1 MTRPYEFWIDRGGT
15 FTDVVARTPTGELK
29 TLKLLS
35 TDPARY
41 EDAAVAGIE
50 RLLAGAP
57 EGERR
62 IEAVK
67 MGTTVAT
74 NALLERH
81 GEPTVLVVTAGFEDA
96 IRIGG
101 QQRPE
106 IFALDIRLPEMLY
119 ARVVGAAER
128 IDAQG
133 RVLAPLDTAKLE
145 HDLTAARAAGL
156 DSVAIVL
163 LHGYRFP
170 QHEIA
175 AADIARSLSFKQ
187 VSVSHRVL
195 PLPKLTV
202 RGDTTLA
209 DAYLSPV
216 LDRYVASV
224 RRGLDVLG
232 GPRLYFMQSHGGLTA
247 AEQFRGK
254 DSLLSGPAGGV
265 VGMVRAARAVGCS
278 EVIGFD
284 MGGTSTDVALF
295 AGELERTTDAVIA
308 QVRVSAPM
316 LRIETVAA
324 GGGSILS
331 FGFGRLKVGPESAGA
346 DPGPACY
353 RRGGPLTVTDAN
365 LLLGRIQP
373 EFFPRVFGRNADEPL
388 DAAATTAAFTALA
401 RDIGAATGDEPQPE
415 QIAAGFLKIAVERM
429 ANAIKQISVQRGH
442 DITRFALCCFGG
454 AGGQHAA
461 QVAETLGI
469 RRVIIHPLAGVLSAY
484 GLGVADVRVLRQG
497 SVEAELDGALAE
509 TLAARFEP
517 LATAALSALREQ
529 GADAPHVVAMDGG
542 VREVQERIPA
552 RLERRVLVK
561 VAGADTALPLPWEPG
576 VEHAEL
582 ASAFRAAHER
592 HFGFRVDAHAALVV
606 ESLELEAVVP
616 GPDDATAESPPP
628 ASAERVKPIA
638 RRNVWCADSWR
649 NIPVYDRARL
659 PAGTRFRGPA
669 LIVESNATTIV
680 EPGWRVEVHSSGTLL
695 MTRIGR
701 RARREQLRRDADPIM
716 LEVFNNLFMH
726 VAEEMGIVL
735 EHTAH
740 SVNIK
745 ERLDFS
751 CALFAADGSLIA
763 NAPHMPVHLG
773 SMGDSVQSILRSKK
787 LEAGDAYLLN
797 TPYNGGTHL
806 PDLTV
811 VTPVFDAM
819 GRKLRYFVASR
830 AHHADIGGSTP
841 GSMPP
846 ASRTIDEEGVLFD
859 GVRIV
864 VGGELLESEVRALL
878 ASGPFPARNPDQNI
892 ADLKAQLA
900 ANARGALEL
909 ERLIE
914 RFGIRT
920 VERYM
925 RHVQHNAAACVRAAI
940 AELRAGRFA
949 VELDG
954 GQRISVAVGISAD
967 RRSATVDFSGTSPVD
982 VGNFNAPASI
992 ARAAVLYVFR
1002 TLVRQNIPLNAGCM
1016 EPLTIVLPESSLLD
1030 PRYPAAVVAGNVET
1044 SQCITDA
1051 LLAALDACAG
1061 AQGTM
1066 NNFTFGNARHQYYET
1081 LCGGAGA
1088 GPGFDGASAV
1098 HTHMTNSR
1106 LTDPEVLEQRYPV
1119 RIVRFAIRR
1128 GSGGEGRWRGGDG
1141 VVREV
1146 EFLEPMHAAI
1156 LSNRRRVAPAG
1167 LAGGASG
1174 ALGRN
1179 CVLRGDGRVEELAA
1193 TADVELDAGDR
1204 FLIET
1209 PGGGGYGVA

>member
-1 MTRPYEFWIDRGGT
+1 MKRAWEFWIDRGGT
-15 FTDVVARTPTGELK
+15 FTDVVARTPSGELRA
-29 TLKLLS
+29 LKLLS
-35 TDPARY
+35 ADPERY
-41 EDAAVAGIE
+41 EDAAVVGIE

-57 EGERR
+57 EDDRH
-62 IEAVK
+62 IAAVK

-74 NALLERH
+74 NALLERR
-81 GEPTVLVVTAGFEDA
+81 GEPTVLVITAGFEDA

-101 QQRPE
+101 QQRPD

-119 ARVVGAAER
+119 ARVVGASER
-128 IDAQG
+128 VDAHG
-133 RVLAPLDTAKLE
+133 RVLAPLDAAKLE
-145 HDLTAARAAGL
+145 RDLAAARAAGL

-163 LHGYRFP
+163 MHGVKFP

-175 AADIARSLSFKQ
+175 AAEIARSLSFKQ
-187 VSVSHRVL
+187 VSVSHQVL
-195 PLPKLTV
+195 PLPKLVV

-224 RRGLDVLG
+224 RSGLHALG
-232 GPRLYFMQSHGGLTA
+232 SPRLYFMQSHGGLTA

-265 VGMVRAARAVGCS
+265 VGMVRAARAVDCDA
-278 EVIGFD
+278 VIGFD

-331 FGFGRLKVGPESAGA
+331 FSQGRLQVGPESAGA
-346 DPGPACY
+346 FPGPACY
-353 RRGGPLTVTDAN
+353 RHGGPLTVTDAN

-373 EFFPRVFGRNADEPL
+373 EFFPRVFGRDANEPL
-388 DAAATTAAFTALA
+388 DAAATSAAFAALA
-401 RDIGAATGDEPQPE
+401 RNIAAATGAEPRPE

-429 ANAIKQISVQRGH
+429 ANAIKHISVQRGH

-484 GLGVADVRVLRQG
+484 GLGLADVRVLRQT
-497 SVEAELDGALAE
+497 SVEARLDE
-509 TLAARFEP
+509 TLAATLAGRFEP
-517 LATAALSALREQ
+517 LAAAAFSALREQ
-529 GADAPHVVAMDGG
+529 GAAAAPVLEH
-542 VREVQERIPA
+542 
-552 RLERRVLVK
+552 RLLMK
-561 VAGADTALPLPWEPG
+561 VAGADTALPVAWQPAAA
-576 VEHAEL
+576 HSEL

-592 HFGFRVDAHAALVV
+592 HFGYRVSADAALIV
-606 ESLELEAVVP
+606 ESLELEAIVP
-616 GPDDATAESPPP
+616 GPDDATPSIPTLA
-628 ASAERVKPIA
+628 AGERVKPIA
-638 RRNVWCADSWR
+638 RRNVWCGDGWR
-649 NIPVYDRARL
+649 NVPVYDRARL
-659 PAGTRFRGPA
+659 PAEARFTGPA
-669 LIVESNATTIV
+669 LIIEVNATTMV
-680 EPGWRVEVHSSGTLL
+680 EPGWRAEVHASGTLL
-695 MTRIGR
+695 LTRIGR

-751 CALFAADGSLIA
+751 CALFAADGALIA
-763 NAPHMPVHLG
+763 NAPHIPVHLG
-773 SMGDSVQSILRSKK
+773 SMGDSVQSILRAKR
-787 LEAGDAYLLN
+787 LAPGDAYLLN

-811 VTPVFDAM
+811 VTPVFDAK

-846 ASRTIDEEGVLFD
+846 SSRTIAEEGVLFD

-864 VGGELLESEVRALL
+864 AGGELLEAEVRALL
-878 ASGPFPARNPDQNI
+878 AGGPFPARNPDQNI

-900 ANARGALEL
+900 ANTRGALEL

-914 RFGIRT
+914 RFGVRT

-940 AELRAGRFA
+940 AMLRDGRFT

-954 GQRISVAVGISAD
+954 GERISVGVAVSAD
-967 RRSATVDFSGTSPVD
+967 RRGATVDFSGTSPAST
-982 VGNFNAPASI
+982 GNFNAPSSI
-992 ARAAVLYVFR
+992 VRAAVLYVFR

-1016 EPLTIVLPESSLLD
+1016 EPLTIVLPEGCLLD

-1128 GSGGEGRWRGGDG
+1128 GSGGAGRWRGGDG

-1167 LAGGASG
+1167 LAGGAPG

-1179 CVLRGDGRVEELAA
+1179 YVVRVNGRTDELAA
-1193 TADVELDAGDR
+1193 TADVELAPGDR
-1204 FLIET
+1204 FVIET
-1209 PGGGGYGVA
+1209 PGGGGYGPG